1 MENPCNLITLVFE
14 CKGQFI
20 KRMITDEHNNFT
32 IFLKIINAGIYEFSD
47 IFFFREMKPKMKFV
61 VKHHSISP
69 YRLVFGGQS

>member
-47 IFFFREMKPKMKFV
+47 IFFSEK
-61 VKHHSISP
+61 
-69 YRLVFGGQS
+69 